1 MMMMM
6 IIIII
11 IITIM
16 VIIICFFCYALS
28 SPSAHT
34 LRVLSF
40 QTRPLTSF
48 PDTPWKAK
56 PN

>member
-1 MMMMM
+1 MMMM